1 MLLPMKRLFPLFAA
15 LMFASCA
22 PQAAFFQVDVRD
34 MQGSDLDISGKQAAV
49 FSLVGNN
56 AADSVRGGNAAL
68 ALAGKLEQDRGLEN
82 PLPVFSLPLLDFAG
96 FEASG
101 YDKDYLHELM
111 LSTGADLQIF
121 VNSLKFGHY
130 DVQDT
135 GGYIGEYGERIVELP
150 YSVEMDIYDALNDT
164 LLVHQAA
171 EDTVYMAVLAQASRK
186 DYGPLVAAKLPDVC
200 RMVGESL
207 GSTLTRQW
215 NRQERMLVNYE
226 GNEKWEKPLALA
238 LDFKW
243 KEAVELWMPLASDP
257 NSRKASYAAYNIAVA
272 CDMLGQK
279 KLAGEW
285 SDFSVKRYRFKEN
298 EELKIYLKKKSDIR

>member
-1 MLLPMKRLFPLFAA
+1 MYLPMKRLFPLFAA

-96 FEASG
+96 FGEAG
-101 YDKDYLHELM
+101 YDKEYLKELM

-121 VNSLKFGHY
+121 VNSLKFGFY
-130 DVQDT
+130 EVQET
-135 GGYIGEYGERIVELP
+135 GGYIGEYGERLVMLP
-150 YSVEMDIYDALNDT
+150 YSVDMHIYDALNDT
-164 LLVHQAA
+164 LLVQHSSR
-171 EDTVYMAVLAQASRK
+171 DTVYMAVLAQANRK
-186 DYGPLVAAKLPDVC
+186 EYGALVADKLPEVC
-200 RMVGESL
+200 KVVGESL

-215 NRQERMLVNYE
+215 SRQERMLVNYE

-243 KEAVELWMPLASDP
+243 KEAVELWMPLVSDP

-279 KLAGEW
+279 MLAGEW
-285 SDFSVKRYRFKEN
+285 AAYSVKRYSFKEN
-298 EELKIYLKKKSDIR
+298 VELLSQLHSKLK

>member
-15 LMFASCA
+15 LMFAACA

-34 MQGSDLDISGKQAAV
+34 MQGRDLDISGKQTAV

-56 AADSVRGGNAAL
+56 AADSLRGGNAAL

-96 FEASG
+96 FGEAG
-101 YDKDYLHELM
+101 YDKEYLKELM

-121 VNSLKFGHY
+121 VNTIKFGFY
-130 DVQDT
+130 EVQET
-135 GGYIGEYGERIVELP
+135 GGYIGEYGEKLVMLP
-150 YSVEMDIYDALNDT
+150 YSVDMHIYDAMNDT
-164 LLVHQAA
+164 LLVQQAVK
-171 EDTVYMAVLAQASRK
+171 DTVYMAVLAQATRK
-186 DYGPLVAAKLPDVC
+186 EYGPLVAAKLPDVC
-200 RMVGESL
+200 KVVGESL

-215 NRQERMLVNYE
+215 SRQERMLVNYE

-257 NSRKASYAAYNIAVA
+257 NSRKASYASYNVAVA

-285 SDFSVKRYRFKEN
+285 AAYSVKKYSFKEN
-298 EELKIYLKKKSDIR
+298 VELQRQLRSKLK

>member
-1 MLLPMKRLFPLFAA
+1 MYLPMKRLFPLFAA
-15 LMFASCA
+15 LMFAACA

-34 MQGSDLDISGKQAAV
+34 MQGRDLDISGKQTAV

-56 AADSVRGGNAAL
+56 AADSLRGGNAAL

-96 FEASG
+96 FGEAG
-101 YDKDYLHELM
+101 YDKEYLKELM

-121 VNSLKFGHY
+121 VNTIKFGFY
-130 DVQDT
+130 EVQET
-135 GGYIGEYGERIVELP
+135 GGYIGEYGERLVMLP
-150 YSVEMDIYDALNDT
+150 YSVDMHIYDALNDT
-164 LLVHQAA
+164 LLVQHSSR
-171 EDTVYMAVLAQASRK
+171 DTVYMAVLAQANRK
-186 DYGPLVAAKLPDVC
+186 EYGALVADKLPEVC
-200 RMVGESL
+200 KVVGESL

-215 NRQERMLVNYE
+215 SRQERMLVNYE

-279 KLAGEW
+279 MLAGEW
-285 SDFSVKRYRFKEN
+285 AAYSVNRYSFKEN
-298 EELKIYLKKKSDIR
+298 VELQRQLSSKLK

>member
-1 MLLPMKRLFPLFAA
+1 MLLPMKRLFPIIAAMMFAA
-15 LMFASCA
+15 CA

-34 MQGSDLDISGKQAAV
+34 MQGRDLDISGKQAAV
-49 FSLVGNN
+49 FSLVGNGG
-56 AADSVRGGNAAL
+56 ADSIRGGNAAL
-68 ALAGKLEQDRGLEN
+68 ALAKKLGQDRGLEN

-96 FEASG
+96 FGASG

-111 LSTGADLQIF
+111 LTTGADLQIF

-135 GGYIGEYGERIVELP
+135 GGYIGEYGERIVVLP

-164 LLVHQAA
+164 LLVQQAA

-226 GNEKWEKPLALA
+226 GNEKWERPLAMA

-243 KEAVELWMPLASDP
+243 KEAVELWMPLVSDP

-279 KLAGEW
+279 KLAADW
-285 SDFSVKRYRFKEN
+285 AAFSVSKFKFREN
-298 EELKIYLKKKSDIR
+298 MQLQKQLQKMN